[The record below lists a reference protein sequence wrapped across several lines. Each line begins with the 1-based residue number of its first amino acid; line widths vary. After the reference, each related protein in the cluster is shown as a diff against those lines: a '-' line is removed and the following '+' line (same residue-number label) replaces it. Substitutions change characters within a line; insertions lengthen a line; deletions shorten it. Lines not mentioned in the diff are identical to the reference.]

1 MSESS
6 CCRTEKDFSSA
17 GIQIKPF
24 ASRQSDDEVCCGGP
38 AGSPGSPH
46 EKPGYQIARFVERFM
61 ELDGSLIPTIKTNLS
76 WWDIAGTI
84 MVRLGFNRN
93 HYKVSPGLYGVGSP
107 TPDSPVLVTAN
118 YKLSFDAVRK
128 ALFGMNAW
136 LLVLDTCGINVW
148 CAAGKG
154 SFGTAELVGLVKSTG
169 LSKHVNHRRFIVPQF
184 GATGVA
190 AHQVKK
196 QCGFTVVWGPVRAAD
211 IRDFLHHDMQASAV
225 MRRVTFTLPERLV
238 LIPVEMYIS
247 LKPVLLTGLVIFI
260 LSGIGPDI
268 FSFQNAWERG
278 LNGVI
283 SLIGGVFAGAFL
295 TPVFLQKLPGRA
307 FAIKGAAAGIMTAFV
322 MALLIWM
329 DMSWLA
335 ISGLILL
342 TVSVSSYLAMNFT
355 GATPFTS
362 PTGVEKEMTKSIPL
376 QIMAIIIAAIF
387 WIGDGFIGN
396 HTF

>member
-6 CCRTEKDFSSA
+6 CCETKKEFGSE

-24 ASRQSDDEVCCGGP
+24 ASRQPDDEVCCGGP

-46 EKPGYQIARFVERFM
+46 EKPGYQIARFVEGFM
-61 ELDGSLIPTIKTNLS
+61 EMDCGPVPKIKTHLS
-76 WWDIAGTI
+76 WLDIGGTI

-128 ALFGMNAW
+128 SLSGINAW

-154 SFGTAELVGLVKSTG
+154 TFGTTELVNRVKSTG
-169 LSKHVNHRRFIVPQF
+169 LAKIVKHRRLIVPQF
-184 GATGVA
+184 GATGIA

-196 QCGFTVVWGPVRAAD
+196 QCGFTVSWGPVRAAD
-211 IRDFLHHDMQASAV
+211 IRDFLNHDMQASAM

-238 LIPVEMYIS
+238 LIPVEIYIS
-247 LKPVLLTGLVIFI
+247 VKPVLWTGLVIFI
-260 LSGIGPDI
+260 VSGIGPGI
-268 FSFQNAWERG
+268 FSFPNAWERG
-278 LNGVI
+278 VNGII

-295 TPVFLQKLPGRA
+295 TPVFLQKLPGKA
-307 FAIKGAAAGIMTAFV
+307 FSIKGAAAGIMTAFA
-322 MALLIWM
+322 MALWVWK
-329 DMSWLA
+329 DMTWFE
-335 ISGLILL
+335 ISGLMLFA
-342 TVSVSSYLAMNFT
+342 VSVSSYLAMNFT

-362 PTGVEKEMTKSIPL
+362 PTGVEKEMRKSIPL
-376 QIMAIIIAAIF
+376 QLLATIIAAII
-387 WIGDGFIGN
+387 WIGGVFI
-396 HTF
+396 